1 MLRPFLL
8 IGVGGSGGKTLR
20 IVHHELARTLR
31 EIGWENGFPAGW
43 QFLHVDV
50 PSVADGDDPD
60 LPPQLAN
67 SEYAGLVTAGVN
79 YRNIDSALTGGTGRS
94 EAGDAIA
101 GWRPAPEQV
110 AVPVERG
117 AGQFRALGRVIT
129 LANLKSVK
137 VRMDDAIRNINGRDV
152 TAQLMELTTLTGG
165 TPSSVVK
172 TPVAIVVSSIAGGS
186 GAGAVIDI
194 CDLLRASGNGVWPGE
209 SMGILY
215 SPDVFDYLDPAR
227 RRGVRPNA
235 LATLSELMSGYWNKQ
250 GPSKETSNILN
261 RQGVVVG
268 DIDRLGPRYNFLV
281 GNKNEFI
288 TYRTQ
293 NDIYN
298 AMGRSLASWMTST
311 SLQDRMDAYVSGNWT
326 SSAIAV
332 PDELRLKTNEM
343 ETPFTAMG
351 SARVGLGRDRFRDYA
366 AQRLARAAVEQLL
379 FRHEKTR
386 TRGDERQSRVIA
398 QELADQ
404 RFLAFL
410 TMSKLNERSEEQ
422 NDILD
427 AIRPET
433 RNESLLTLKDKIHQQ
448 VTASAPPKGLSVTEW
463 RDRISQKVREL
474 IDRTLDEFDV
484 ANRERGRAWV
494 GSIQADIRRLA
505 AQTLAMEGV
514 VVSSILF
521 RKLAE
526 ELRAVRTELEQEVSK
541 HMRAGENIEGEIES
555 ALRTADGDLL
565 PSNHPNVNQAV
576 NRGIAAIHYRSEA
589 RLRHLVVGVLPD
601 LIDNVVL
608 RMAEEIERAGEAL
621 QNEREPRNGQTSLIS
636 RWPEGDE
643 VPKVLLPAANEFLL
657 EEPESYGATLYDLVS
672 RTVQVADREGAFE
685 KALRLVIMGAQ
696 EHEPER
702 QDLVGQPAAWTPR
715 EHELHLELASPQR
728 ASFDIKM
735 TGQDLLDRAIEWLH
749 APGTPAGSYVKEGLA
764 RYFDA
769 DHVEPAERSKRLSR
783 FEQQFAASVDAAQ
796 PLVGIKKAVLV
807 AVHGRHDV
815 RSETFFTELPVASN
829 SDEGAVVK
837 RVLEAKGLWSA
848 DTAKSFNI
856 SDRGFIDAF
865 TVLVEPYEPVVF
877 DSLMKPIAEEW
888 GDRSKTADGREE
900 FWRWR
905 RARELPEF
913 IPAAPAVRK
922 AMVRGWFTAAILKQ
936 IELNDQEATIFV
948 PNPVGGSGAWRSF
961 PNPLLASGIHAQHD
975 YLPLALESLPLAF
988 VDISVSAELT
998 PILPYRRLRDLGT
1011 SGHGGLD
1018 AYESPVKELED
1029 WVLQGQLPQG
1039 APIPNVEH
1047 AGSESGT
1054 WTERR
1059 AAVASRAESLL
1070 KTYQN
1075 LFASVER
1082 RSEPAVPRAFE
1093 LRTEIVTSLD
1103 EILRAVRE
1111 LDPVAGA
1118 DTWN

>member
-1 MLRPFLL
+1 MLRPFMM

-20 IVHHELARTLR
+20 IVHHELERRLR
-31 EIGWENGFPAGW
+31 EIGWEGDFPAAW
-43 QFLHVDV
+43 QFLHIDV

-79 YRNIDSALTGGTGRS
+79 YRNIDSALAGGSGRS
-94 EAGDAIA
+94 DAGDAIA
-101 GWRPAPEQV
+101 GWRPSADQV

-117 AGQFRALGRVIT
+117 AGQFRALGRIIT
-129 LANLKSVK
+129 LANLKTAK
-137 VRMDDAIRNINGRDV
+137 ARMDDAIRNINGRDV
-152 TAQLMELTTLTGG
+152 TSELMELTTLTGG
-165 TPSSVVK
+165 TPSSVIK
-172 TPVAIVVSSIAGGS
+172 TPMAVVVSSIAGGS
-186 GAGAVIDI
+186 GAGAVIDV

-261 RQGVVVG
+261 RQGVAIG

-281 GNKNEFI
+281 GAKNEFV

-298 AMGRSLASWMTST
+298 AIGRSLASWMTST

-386 TRGDERQSRVIA
+386 VRGDERQSRVIA

-404 RFLAFL
+404 RFSAFL
-410 TMSKLNERSEEQ
+410 NMSQLNERTEEQ

-433 RNESLLTLKDKIHQQ
+433 RNDSLLTLKDRIYQQ
-448 VTASAPPKGLSVTEW
+448 VTASVPAKGLSVTEW

-494 GSIQADIRRLA
+494 ASIQADIRLLA
-505 AQTLAMEGV
+505 STTLGLEGV
-514 VVSSILF
+514 VVSGILF

-526 ELRAVRTELEQEVSK
+526 ELRAVRTELEQEAGK
-541 HMRAGENIEGEIES
+541 QLRAGENLEGEIES

-565 PSNHPNVNQAV
+565 PSSHPNINQAV
-576 NRGIAAIHYRSEA
+576 KQGIAAIHYRSEA
-589 RLRHLVVGVLPD
+589 RLRQLVIGILPD

-621 QNEREPRNGQTSLIS
+621 QNERDPRNGQTSLIS
-636 RWPEGDE
+636 SWPEGDE

-657 EEPESYGATLYDLVS
+657 EEPGSYGATLYDLAS
-672 RTVQVADREGAFE
+672 RTVQVTDRDGAFD
-685 KALRLVIMGAQ
+685 KVLRLIIAGAP

-702 QDLVGQPAAWTPR
+702 QKLVTQPGAWTPR
-715 EHELHLELASPQR
+715 AHELQVELASQQR
-728 ASFDIKM
+728 AAFDIKM
-735 TGQDLLDRAIEWLH
+735 SAQDLLDRAIDWLH
-749 APGTPAGSYVKEGLA
+749 TPGTPAGSYVKEGLS

-783 FEQQFAASVDAAQ
+783 FERQFAASVDAAQ
-796 PLVGIKKAVLV
+796 PLVGIKKSVLV

-815 RSETFFTELPVASN
+815 RSETFFTELPIAAN
-829 SDEGAVVK
+829 SDEAAVVK

-848 DTAKSFNI
+848 DTAKGFTI

-913 IPAAPAVRK
+913 IPAAPSVRK
-922 AMVRGWFTAAILKQ
+922 AMVRGWFTATILNQ
-936 IELNDQEATIFV
+936 VQFDDEEATIFV
-948 PNPVGGSGAWRSF
+948 PNATGGSGAWRSF
-961 PNPLLASGIHAQHD
+961 PAPLLAAGIHAQHD

-988 VDISVSAELT
+988 VEISVSAEIT

-1011 SGHGGLD
+1011 SGNGGLD
-1018 AYESPVKELED
+1018 AYESPVKELSE
-1029 WVLQGQLPQG
+1029 WVLHGRLPQG
-1039 APIPNVEH
+1039 APTPQVEH
-1047 AGSESGT
+1047 AGSGTGT

-1059 AAVASRAESLL
+1059 TAVESRAELLL
-1070 KTYQN
+1070 KSYQA

-1082 RSEPAVPRAFE
+1082 RSESAVPRAYE
-1093 LRTEIVTSLD
+1093 LRVDIRTSLEEIV
-1103 EILRAVRE
+1103 RAVRE
-1111 LDPVAGA
+1111 LDDGAG
-1118 DTWN
+1118 DGTWN